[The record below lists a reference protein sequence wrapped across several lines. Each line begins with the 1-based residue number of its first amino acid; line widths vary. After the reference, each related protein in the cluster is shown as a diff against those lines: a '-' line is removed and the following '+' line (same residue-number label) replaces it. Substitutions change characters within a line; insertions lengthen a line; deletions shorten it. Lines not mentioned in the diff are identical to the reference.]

1 METAGC
7 EQDYPRWLTDEFREV
22 NAAGEKIPRSTAAR
36 GERLARI
43 PATAR
48 PSLRQAALES
58 LRWHKKRARS
68 APCPF
73 IAPGLRARLSAGAR
87 QGMHPALHAACTGL
101 LVFVGI
107 VVGVALIA
115 MFAGRVTSINNGSD
129 SFAIADLTMRSR
141 LILIGVC
148 VCTAAVLVKTL
159 YHLRRLLD
167 NYSRRQIF
175 TANSAREIRQFG
187 ISCILWGMVKI
198 IWAFL
203 PMIL

>member
-87 QGMHPALHAACTGL
+87 QGMHPALHAAFGVL
-101 LVFVGI
+101 NVLVAEPFFQIDSVDRINRTHEVALVAERHGG
-107 VVGVALIA
+107 VDAHAAFEVGVRSGPLAL
-115 MFAGRVTSINNGSD
+115 AG
-129 SFAIADLTMRSR
+129 
-141 LILIGVC
+141 
-148 VCTAAVLVKTL
+148 
-159 YHLRRLLD
+159 
-167 NYSRRQIF
+167 
-175 TANSAREIRQFG
+175 
-187 ISCILWGMVKI
+187 
-198 IWAFL
+198 
-203 PMIL
+203 

>member
-1 METAGC
+1 MNTTTTAIK
-7 EQDYPRWLTDEFREV
+7 L
-22 NAAGEKIPRSTAAR
+22 
-36 GERLARI
+36 ERIQRI
-43 PATAR
+43 
-48 PSLRQAALES
+48 SVL
-58 LRWHKKRARS
+58 
-68 APCPF
+68 
-73 IAPGLRARLSAGAR
+73 
-87 QGMHPALHAACTGL
+87 LHAACTGL

-203 PMIL
+203 PMILLKAAPHSFALTLDSVVIGFIIIGISWFAEMATELSEENDLTI